1 MTEKAQSNA
10 ATRVVGS
17 FVFSAAGCFILGR
30 LWLSGVAAGA
40 AGTARCMRL
49 RRTGAVAPR
58 LLAACCRN
66 AGRHN
71 AASTGVPAVNNWH
84 SLELRARTLHSPS
97 ALLAY
102 AAAAKKKCAAE
113 EPACCKTLASKTKCD
128 MQPCEYRSV
137 R

>member
-58 LLAACCRN
+58 LLATCCRN
-66 AGRHN
+66 AGRRN
-71 AASTGVPAVNNWH
+71 AASTSVLAALALAGLQL
-84 SLELRARTLHSPS
+84 SKLLYSEL
-97 ALLAY
+97 
-102 AAAAKKKCAAE
+102 
-113 EPACCKTLASKTKCD
+113 
-128 MQPCEYRSV
+128 
-137 R
+137 